1 MHSKS
6 QRRLFREFHSGEQGH
21 SQDEELGKED
31 AGERHNETSG
41 GGGDRMGAVFQ
52 MWPRLLL

>member
-6 QRRLFREFHSGEQGH
+6 QRRLFREFHPGEQGH

-52 MWPRLLL
+52 MWPR